1 MKRRIYIFIFLVLI
15 SFILLVSSTYAWFS
29 LNSSLET
36 TGVSIRVSA
45 VQKLEVS
52 TDAKEWRQS
61 ITLHDILNADYD
73 VPRYNQVPVK
83 FQPVSTAGLLNNGK
97 LDMFLGIV
105 SSDKNKKS
113 KSYGSLLLKAIKEVE
128 EDGETGKFLAFDLY
142 FKSDAEKPL
151 FIGRNSYVTYEEEST
166 GIENTLRLAF
176 IKEGTLESDNI
187 SAIQDL
193 KTNDTNNVKIW
204 EPNFDSH
211 TEYGI
216 SSAKSIYGLDI
227 ADLDGNQIRYYGI
240 KKEIINPVPIDS
252 MDNEYFSL
260 MENNLYT
267 DVSYNKKMGKNVLL
281 FNLNRG
287 ITKVRVYAWIEGQD
301 VDCENKAAGSSFIF
315 NLHFTHDAQS

>member
-1 MKRRIYIFIFLVLI
+1 MKRRIYIFIFLVSI

-29 LNSSLET
+29 LNSNLEA

-52 TDAKEWRQS
+52 TDAKEWHQS
-61 ITLHDILNADYD
+61 ITLHDILNASYD
-73 VPRYNQVPVK
+73 VLRYNQVPVK
-83 FQPVSTAGLLNNGK
+83 FQPVSTAGNITDGK

-105 SSDKNKKS
+105 SSDKDKSS
-113 KSYGSLLLKAIKEVE
+113 KSYGGLVLKALKETE

-142 FKSDAEKPL
+142 FKSDALKPL
-151 FIGRNSYVTYEEEST
+151 YIGRNSYVSYSEEST

-176 IKEGTLESDNI
+176 VNEGTIESDDI
-187 SAIQDL
+187 SAIQSL
-193 KTNDTNNVKIW
+193 KTDDLNNVKIW
-204 EPNFDSH
+204 EPNYDSH

-216 SSAKSIYGLDI
+216 TAAKNIYGLDI
-227 ADLDGNQIRYYGI
+227 ADSDGTTIKYYGI
-240 KKEIINPVPIDS
+240 KSEITTPVSIDS
-252 MDNEYFSL
+252 TDNEYFSL

-267 DVSYNKKMGKNVLL
+267 DVSYNKKKGKNVLL